1 MVARPR
7 PRRPPRTI
15 KLCVFYSA
23 HKGRPRHHAGGHE
36 RVIANASLSARL
48 IADRS
53 GPSVPG
59 GWPGPGNIYAM
70 VYVVQNAER
79 SRHTPPPSAAP
90 HRLYSV
96 PHPCCV
102 DLTASARKDSRIQL
116 TLTPGRR
123 PPKARSPATASGA
136 PPSQPSLLKKVASF
150 LQRMVPAPVRVPVLV
165 LAQELA
171 EAADPVVRARA
182 RARARAKVRAPRAW
196 VWARAWVRAPERA
209 WTREEAQARV
219 PEQEWAPERLPAQER
234 IWASFQVQHAWQAA
248 VLLPPAPRPCA

>member
-1 MVARPR
+1 MYFTPHTKDDRA
-7 PRRPPRTI
+7 TT
-15 KLCVFYSA
+15 L
-23 HKGRPRHHAGGHE
+23 AGTN
-36 RVIANASLSARL
+36 VIANASLSARL

-59 GWPGPGNIYAM
+59 ALPGPGNIYVM
-70 VYVVQNAER
+70 VYVVQTAER

-182 RARARAKVRAPRAW
+182 RARARAP
-196 VWARAWVRAPERA
+196 ARARARA
-209 WTREEAQARV
+209 RA
-219 PEQEWAPERLPAQER
+219 
-234 IWASFQVQHAWQAA
+234 
-248 VLLPPAPRPCA
+248 

>member
-1 MVARPR
+1 SFVYFIL
-7 PRRPPRTI
+7 RTQRTT
-15 KLCVFYSA
+15 A
-23 HKGRPRHHAGGHE
+23 PDHALAGTN
-36 RVIANASLSARL
+36 VIANASLSARL

-59 GWPGPGNIYAM
+59 AWPGPGNGVCGADCR
-70 VYVVQNAER
+70 AE
-79 SRHTPPPSAAP
+79 STHASPPSAAP
-90 HRLYSV
+90 HRLYGV
-96 PHPCCV
+96 PHPCGV

-136 PPSQPSLLKKVASF
+136 PPSQSSLLKKVASF
-150 LQRMVPAPVRVPVLV
+150 LQRIPAPVRVPVLV

-171 EAADPVVRARA
+171 EAADPV
-182 RARARAKVRAPRAW
+182 VRAPRAW

-234 IWASFQVQHAWQAA
+234 IWASIQVQHAWQAA

>member
-1 MVARPR
+1 
-7 PRRPPRTI
+7 
-15 KLCVFYSA
+15 
-23 HKGRPRHHAGGHE
+23 
-36 RVIANASLSARL
+36 
-48 IADRS
+48 
-53 GPSVPG
+53 
-59 GWPGPGNIYAM
+59 M
-70 VYVVQNAER
+70 VYVVQTAER
-79 SRHTPPPSAAP
+79 SRHTPPLAVRTAAPPVGRPPSALQRAT
-90 HRLYSV
+90 
-96 PHPCCV
+96 HPCCV

-136 PPSQPSLLKKVASF
+136 PPSQSSLLKKVASF
-150 LQRMVPAPVRVPVLV
+150 LQLMVPAPVRVPVLV

-234 IWASFQVQHAWQAA
+234 IWASIQVQHAWQAA